1 MALEAGGYAEKLGNR
16 YEASWIAYQLLR
28 LLDEKILSVI
38 VEPLGDDEAGTDVI
52 IENKDTSLEHHQC
65 KVGVGNAEY
74 WSINLLAEK
83 DIIRHAAKQI
93 FREGREFQVV
103 SPLASKQLSDLRD
116 SAINSPSDIEQFYQY
131 QIKTSKERTRAFHD
145 LCKHLEL
152 ETSNST
158 DLSKARDFLKGFL
171 VTQYAIDRFSEEQL
185 NDVASRLFAGEPKKL
200 VSFLKHYADNQNKLR
215 SKITSSQL
223 IHDLKE
229 VGFEPKLHLGDGRVV
244 SVLRTLNMNFEESI
258 TPYLISDAVIPRPEL
273 NEILESTD
281 LNAVTLLM
289 AEAGM
294 GKSALLFELY
304 KKLESTED
312 VVLAIRLDRVKLEHS
327 ADALGKSLG
336 FAFSPAHT
344 LAKYAGDKKI
354 VLILDQL
361 DAIRWTAAH
370 SDNALFVCKEL
381 VRHVIYLR
389 KEGINICIVFAS
401 RDFDISEDVA
411 LNSWL
416 NSIGN
421 ELSKVSISK
430 LPDSAVADLV
440 NRYEN
445 FSTLPE
451 SKKQTLKIPLWLS
464 IYLSIAKSS
473 GAAPDFT
480 NKLELVKR
488 YWDDRIAEADR
499 LVDEHQ
505 VQQLISEL
513 LQLMMKKSRFSIA
526 ESSLNNVSLPALQA
540 LKSVGLLT
548 SQNKQISFRHQA
560 LFDYQVGIRL
570 FKAALDSQQTLLEE
584 IGDFSQQTLTRREH
598 LKYALSMLLAESQKA
613 YSEIALLL
621 LQSENIRFHLKYLVF
636 NSLKELKPL
645 KNPGKK
651 LIDEIVN
658 STALLSY
665 FTSITCFGNSEVVRY
680 LADKGLLHHWLTT
693 SDDDFIGKIIRIMQS
708 VADEDPDIVLE
719 IIRPFIGKSELW
731 NKNAYGALC
740 WNIEMDSDDMFVTRK
755 RLLSL
760 GCNAGFINWKTLANQ
775 KPERAL
781 DLLEMLLER
790 YKEVLG
796 TSRYLSDTKVTKM
809 AERDT
814 FSESDL
820 EGLEKVADKIPQ
832 QALARLLA
840 KIASIA
846 TAQDEEDA
854 SQQIW
859 LYKDRYS
866 HYNAPESITHCLFT
880 IIESA
885 GRRLTGQIE
894 LFKETLNPYM
904 NSTCPIIN
912 HLLAKLLVNYPV
924 NEADTVIKWLLN
936 MPQKKLSCG
945 NAYIEPKWKLPGV
958 LINKFSS
965 HCSDKLFEQLEET
978 IYRFLSVKALDHY
991 KWRLEARRR
1000 GMYYPYWGELQ
1011 HFLLPSL
1018 AKNRVSAKSLLLIQV
1033 LDRKFAKYTD
1043 SDFCHAHSGKGGLI
1057 TSPLP
1062 LGNLLSDAS
1071 WKKIILCIPDRSNR
1085 GTWRQVGK
1093 DVVQESSIEQ
1103 FARSL
1108 EHAVVNQPE
1117 RFARFVLSL
1126 PKDIASE
1133 YIEWIYYGLANKDK
1147 NKVHESYR
1155 EEWERC
1161 PTNLLEQVISHFGV
1175 EGFEYQVVRIYQSRI
1190 ADPEWS
1196 ENSITS
1202 LINISKY
1209 AKDPEPGMLNVKM
1222 QGAEEDLSLT
1232 DVRSL
1237 ACNAINCCRGV
1248 AYSAIGTLYW
1258 KDEKYAN
1265 QLASS
1270 LDDAIRDPHPVVNYA
1285 ALNLLLPLFNYN
1297 RELSHQKFL
1306 ELCAKDIR
1314 MTCANGSHY
1323 FFNDGFTED
1332 GGFRE
1337 DYIKLVPRMM
1347 ASEFHDV
1354 LKEAG
1359 KQIIARWFFYD
1370 LFDSEIENFS
1380 SWTLSMRSGACS
1392 VVDQFLGE
1400 NRYNN
1405 RIIKLLPIY
1414 RTLANDGDKK
1424 ILEKIGRSV
1433 NSENFW
1439 NRLDAKHFIN
1449 ALFHSEAAL
1458 YSLWQIFHY
1467 MDENCGRILDYSES
1481 LLVLIKNIVNSTVA
1495 DKTQRHLNLRES
1507 DLVKVLQRLYEEAS
1521 DDENNDAINQ
1531 CLDIWD
1537 YLLSAGVYSAMSAT
1551 EKIDNGMLH

>member
-28 LLDEKILSVI
+28 LLDEKILSVT

-52 IENKDTSLEHHQC
+52 IENKDASLEHHQC
-65 KVGVGNAEY
+65 KVGAGNAES
-74 WSINLLAEK
+74 WSINRLAEK

-116 SAINSPSDIEQFYQY
+116 TAMNSPSDIDKFYQY
-131 QIKTSKERTRAFHD
+131 QIKKSKERTKAFND

-158 DLSKARDFLKGFL
+158 DLSKARNFLKEFL
-171 VTQYAIDRFSEEQL
+171 VTQYVIDRFSEEQL
-185 NDVASRLFAGEPKKL
+185 NDIASRLFAGEPKKL

-215 SKITSSQL
+215 AKITSSQL

-273 NEILESTD
+273 SEILESTD

-304 KKLESTED
+304 KKLESTD
-312 VVLAIRLDRVKLEHS
+312 NVVLSIRLDRVKLEHS

-336 FAFSPAHT
+336 FAFSPVHT

-361 DAIRWTAAH
+361 DAIRWTAVH

-381 VRHVIYLR
+381 VRHVIDLR
-389 KEGINICIVFAS
+389 REGINICIVFAS

-473 GAAPDFT
+473 GTAPDFT

-488 YWDDRIAEADR
+488 YWGDRIAEAGR
-499 LVDEHQ
+499 VVDEHQ

-570 FKAALDSQQTLLEE
+570 FKAAQDSQQTLLEE

-613 YSEIALLL
+613 YSDIALLL
-621 LQSENIRFHLKYLVF
+621 LQSGNIRFHLKYLVL

-645 KNPGKK
+645 KSPGKK
-651 LIDEIVN
+651 LIDEIVA

-693 SDDDFIGKIIRIMQS
+693 SDDDFIGKMIRIMQS

-719 IIRPFIGKSELW
+719 IIQPFIGKSEAW

-740 WNIEMDSDDMFVTRK
+740 WNIEMDSGDMFVTRK
-755 RLLSL
+755 QLLSL

-781 DLLEMLLER
+781 DLLEMLMEHYR
-790 YKEVLG
+790 EVLG
-796 TSRYLSDTKVTKM
+796 TSRYLSDTQVTKM

-820 EGLEKVADKIPQ
+820 EGLEKIADKIPQ
-832 QALARLLA
+832 QALVRLLA
-840 KIASIA
+840 KIDSIA
-846 TAQDEEDA
+846 SALDEDA
-854 SQQIW
+854 SQQTW
-859 LYKDRYS
+859 LYKDRHS
-866 HYNAPESITHCLFT
+866 HYDAPESITHCVFT

-885 GRRLTGQIE
+885 GIRLSGQIE
-894 LFKETLNPYM
+894 VFKEILNPYM
-904 NSTCPIIN
+904 NSTSPIIN

-945 NAYIEPKWKLPGV
+945 NAYVEPKWKLPGV
-958 LINKFSS
+958 LIDKFSP

-978 IYRFLSVKALDHY
+978 IYRFFSVKPHDQY

-1000 GMYYPYWGELQ
+1000 GMYYSYWGKLQ
-1011 HFLLPSL
+1011 HFLLPTL
-1018 AKNRVSAKSLLLIQV
+1018 AKNRVSAKSQQLIKV

-1043 SDFCHAHSGKGGLI
+1043 SDFCHAYSHSGGMVR
-1057 TSPLP
+1057 SPLP

-1071 WKKIILCIPDRSNR
+1071 WRKIILSPQERSNR
-1085 GTWRQVGK
+1085 RTWRQVGK

-1103 FARSL
+1103 FARSF

-1117 RFARFVLSL
+1117 RFARFVLTL

-1133 YIEWIYYGLANKDK
+1133 YIKWIYYGLANKDK

-1161 PTNLLEQVISHFGV
+1161 PTHLLEQVISHFGA
-1175 EGFEYQVVRIYQSRI
+1175 EGCEYQVVRIYQSRI
-1190 ADPEWS
+1190 ADPGWS
-1196 ENSITS
+1196 ENSITT

-1209 AKDPEPGMLNVKM
+1209 ANV
-1222 QGAEEDLSLT
+1222 
-1232 DVRSL
+1232 
-1237 ACNAINCCRGV
+1237 
-1248 AYSAIGTLYW
+1248 
-1258 KDEKYAN
+1258 
-1265 QLASS
+1265 
-1270 LDDAIRDPHPVVNYA
+1270 VVN
-1285 ALNLLLPLFNYN
+1285 
-1297 RELSHQKFL
+1297 
-1306 ELCAKDIR
+1306 
-1314 MTCANGSHY
+1314 
-1323 FFNDGFTED
+1323 
-1332 GGFRE
+1332 
-1337 DYIKLVPRMM
+1337 
-1347 ASEFHDV
+1347 
-1354 LKEAG
+1354 
-1359 KQIIARWFFYD
+1359 
-1370 LFDSEIENFS
+1370 
-1380 SWTLSMRSGACS
+1380 
-1392 VVDQFLGE
+1392 
-1400 NRYNN
+1400 
-1405 RIIKLLPIY
+1405 
-1414 RTLANDGDKK
+1414 
-1424 ILEKIGRSV
+1424 
-1433 NSENFW
+1433 
-1439 NRLDAKHFIN
+1439 
-1449 ALFHSEAAL
+1449 
-1458 YSLWQIFHY
+1458 
-1467 MDENCGRILDYSES
+1467 
-1481 LLVLIKNIVNSTVA
+1481 
-1495 DKTQRHLNLRES
+1495 
-1507 DLVKVLQRLYEEAS
+1507 
-1521 DDENNDAINQ
+1521 
-1531 CLDIWD
+1531 
-1537 YLLSAGVYSAMSAT
+1537 
-1551 EKIDNGMLH
+1551 

>member
-16 YEASWIAYQLLR
+16 YEANWIAYQLLR
-28 LLDEKILSVI
+28 LLDEKILSVT
-38 VEPLGDDEAGTDVI
+38 VEPLGDDEVGTDVI

-158 DLSKARDFLKGFL
+158 DLSKARDFLKRFL
-171 VTQYAIDRFSEEQL
+171 VTQYAIDRFSEDQL

-244 SVLRTLNMNFEESI
+244 SVLRTLNMSFEESI
-258 TPYLISDAVIPRPEL
+258 TPYLISDSVIPRPEL

-304 KKLESTED
+304 KKLESTD
-312 VVLAIRLDRVKLEHS
+312 NVVLAIRLDRVKLEHS
-327 ADALGKSLG
+327 ADNLGKSLG

-361 DAIRWTAAH
+361 DAIRWTSAH

-381 VRHVIYLR
+381 VRHVIDLR
-389 KEGINICIVFAS
+389 REGTNICIVFAS

-416 NSIGN
+416 NSISN
-421 ELSKVSISK
+421 QLSKVSISK

-440 NRYEN
+440 NQYEN

-464 IYLSIAKSS
+464 IYLSIAKSG

-488 YWDDRIAEADR
+488 YWGDRIAEAGR
-499 LVDEHQ
+499 VVDEHQ

-526 ESSLNNVSLPALQA
+526 ESSLNNVSLPTLQA

-598 LKYALSMLLAESQKA
+598 LKYALSMLLAESQKS
-613 YSEIALLL
+613 YCDTVDLLL
-621 LQSENIRFHLKYLVF
+621 KSENIRFHLKYLAF

-645 KNPGKK
+645 KSPGKK
-651 LIDEIVN
+651 LIDEIVASN
-658 STALLSY
+658 TLLPY
-665 FTSITCFGNSEVVRY
+665 FISITCFGNSEIVRY
-680 LADKGLLHHWLTT
+680 LTEKGFLYHWLKT
-693 SDDDFIGKIIRIMQS
+693 SDDEFIGKIIRILQS
-708 VADEDPDIVLE
+708 VADKDPDIVLKT
-719 IIRPFIGKSELW
+719 IQPFIGISENW

-740 WNIEMDSDDMFVTRK
+740 WDIEMDSDDMFDIRK
-755 RLLSL
+755 HLLNL
-760 GCNAGFINWKTLANQ
+760 GCNAGFINWKALASQ
-775 KPERAL
+775 KPQRAL
-781 DLLEMLLER
+781 ELLEMLLER
-790 YKEVLG
+790 YREVLG
-796 TSRYLSDTKVTKM
+796 TPGYLSDSKVTKM
-809 AERDT
+809 SERDT
-814 FSESDL
+814 FYESDL
-820 EGLEKVADKIPQ
+820 EWLDKVADKIPQ
-832 QALARLLA
+832 QALALLLA
-840 KIASIA
+840 KINSIA
-846 TAQDEEDA
+846 NTQDEEA

-859 LYKDRYS
+859 LCRDRYS
-866 HYNAPESITHCLFT
+866 YYDGPESITHCTFT
-880 IIESA
+880 IIEKA
-885 GRRLTGQIE
+885 GERLTEQIE
-894 LFKETLNPYM
+894 VFKETLAPYM
-904 NSTCPIIN
+904 SSIHPVIN
-912 HLLAKLLVNYPV
+912 YLLAKLLANFPV
-924 NEADTVIKWLLN
+924 NEADTVIAWLLN
-936 MPQKKLSCG
+936 VPQKKLSCG
-945 NAYIEPKWKLPGV
+945 NPYFEPAWKLPGV
-958 LINKFSS
+958 LIGKFSPYCS
-965 HCSDKLFEQLEET
+965 HKLFEQLEET
-978 IYRFLSVKALDHY
+978 IYRFFSVRPHDQY

-1018 AKNRVSAKSLLLIQV
+1018 AKNRVSAKSLQLIQV

-1043 SDFCHAHSGKGGLI
+1043 SDFCYAYRSKGGMV

-1062 LGNLLSDAS
+1062 LGNLLSNAS
-1071 WKKIILCIPDRSNR
+1071 WRKIILCAPEKSNR

-1117 RFARFVLSL
+1117 RFARFVLTL
-1126 PKDIASE
+1126 PKSIESE
-1133 YIEWIYYGLANKDK
+1133 YIEWIYYGLSNKDK

-1155 EEWERC
+1155 EGWEQC
-1161 PTNLLEQVISHFGV
+1161 PTHLLEQVISHFGA
-1175 EGFEYQVVRIYQSRI
+1175 EGFEYQVVRIYQNRI
-1190 ADPEWS
+1190 ADPGWS

-1209 AKDPEPGMLNVKM
+1209 AKDPELGTLNVKIS
-1222 QGAEEDLSLT
+1222 GAEEDLSLI

-1237 ACNAINCCRGV
+1237 AANAINCCRGV

-1265 QLASS
+1265 QLALS
-1270 LDDAIRDPHPVVNYA
+1270 LDDAIRDPHPAVKYS

-1297 RELSHQKFL
+1297 RPLSHQKFL
-1306 ELCAKDIR
+1306 ELCKEDIR
-1314 MTCANGSHY
+1314 MSCAEGSHY
-1323 FFNDGFTED
+1323 FFNDGFAEESS
-1332 GGFRE
+1332 FRE
-1337 DYIKLVPRMM
+1337 DYVALVSRMQN
-1347 ASEFHDV
+1347 SLLDDV

-1359 KQIIARWFFYD
+1359 KQILARWFFYD
-1370 LFDSEIENFS
+1370 MFLSEIENFS
-1380 SWTLSMRSGACS
+1380 NWKFPMRSGAAS
-1392 VVDQFLGE
+1392 VVNQFLLE
-1400 NRYNN
+1400 NRYNSE
-1405 RIIKLLPIY
+1405 IIKILPIY
-1414 RTLANDGDKK
+1414 RALANDNEKEM
-1424 ILEKIGRSV
+1424 LEKIGRSV
-1433 NSENFW
+1433 NSEKFW
-1439 NRLDAKHFIN
+1439 VRLDTKHFIN
-1449 ALFHSEAAL
+1449 VLFQSNAAV
-1458 YSLWQIFHY
+1458 YSLWQIFHS
-1467 MDENCGRILDYSES
+1467 MDEYCDRVLDYSEQ
-1481 LLVLIKNIVNSTVA
+1481 LLLLIKNVVNSTVVT
-1495 DKTQRHLNLRES
+1495 KNQRHYGLRES

-1551 EKIDNGMLH
+1551 EKIDNGLLH